1 MIESFKNLV
10 LKEIQIIM
18 SEKNIEYS
26 INDYQAESD
35 DGEIMNLT
43 DIIIRENINIITL
56 SNDFALVVIEGQQYD
71 FEEYRYKN
79 NNELINDFKSL
90 LSNKL

>member
-1 MIESFKNLV
+1 MIESFKKLV

-43 DIIIRENINIITL
+43 DIIIRDNLNIITL
-56 SNDFALVVIEGQQYD
+56 
-71 FEEYRYKN
+71 
-79 NNELINDFKSL
+79 
-90 LSNKL
+90 